1 MKKVIGWGGL
11 LSPIGVIA
19 CGWMLPQ
26 IAALV
31 VIFLGGGIANIG
43 AILSGIGGVLLQ
55 FIFSFVVQEG
65 LTPLEMIF
73 AF

>member
-1 MKKVIGWGGL
+1 MKKITGWGGL
-11 LSPIGVIA
+11 LLPLSIVASG
-19 CGWMLPQ
+19 GMLPQ

-31 VIFLGGGIANIG
+31 VVFLGGGIANIG

-55 FIFSFVVQEG
+55 FILSFVVQEG
-65 LTPLEMIF
+65 LTPLEMVF